1 METNRCVIYLTNEKK
16 KTPRRNSIS
25 PTTLI
30 NYNFETHYIFH
41 FLWCDCNVRLS
52 KPPYTSFVHSD
63 CDNRSRLIKRPMK
76 KSHSLL
82 FKRETTLKTSPP
94 APPTSS
100 SSSEATRLNWK
111 GKEHQHFFDGH
122 NSWTLTLKCDR
133 ELKWTQNF
141 PIFFNKSTAACL
153 LYTIIQRSLALFN
166 IWKLD
171 LNWRKITAE
180 KNDDKYEK
188 RYMRPV
194 SVTMHEI
201 KKGFHA
207 DKLIKIWLTN
217 EKWTTPHVC
226 INLKSV
232 QFELKL
238 SRDLFD
244 RKSQCSQFH
253 VDYYKYRMNNEL
265 TWATNAMPN
274 FRFLVPT

>member
-1 METNRCVIYLTNEKK
+1 MAIIHGRWRSNAIENWNEA
-16 KTPRRNSIS
+16 KTFR
-25 PTTLI
+25 
-30 NYNFETHYIFH
+30 
-41 FLWCDCNVRLS
+41 
-52 KPPYTSFVHSD
+52 
-63 CDNRSRLIKRPMK
+63 
-76 KSHSLL
+76 
-82 FKRETTLKTSPP
+82 
-94 APPTSS
+94 
-100 SSSEATRLNWK
+100 
-111 GKEHQHFFDGH
+111 FF
-122 NSWTLTLKCDR
+122 
-133 ELKWTQNF
+133 
-141 PIFFNKSTAACL
+141 STAACL

-180 KNDDKYEK
+180 KNDDEYEK

-194 SVTMHEI
+194 CVTMHEI

-232 QFELKL
+232 QLELKL